1 MKDNDN
7 QVESIIPT
15 MDYFSRNEDKEDPDL
30 ATLNLYHLKLDCHHA
45 DWIEFQY
52 IYASGQG

>member
-15 MDYFSRNEDKEDPDL
+15 MDYFSRNKYKEDPDL
-30 ATLNLYHLKLDCHHA
+30 ATLILILSSH
-45 DWIEFQY
+45 
-52 IYASGQG
+52 G